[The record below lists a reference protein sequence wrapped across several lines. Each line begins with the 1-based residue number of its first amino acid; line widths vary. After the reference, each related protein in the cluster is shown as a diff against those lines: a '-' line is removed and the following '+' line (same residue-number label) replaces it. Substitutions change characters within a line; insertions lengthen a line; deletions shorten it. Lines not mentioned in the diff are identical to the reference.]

1 MRIGF
6 NALCISPNYKGGV
19 NSFVFGLIDAFARV
33 GGAHEFAVFV
43 NPPSRVM
50 FEKYQDCR
58 HFRIIETNRSSN
70 WRLHRAYDRLPWQ
83 IRCRLPKAL
92 PARFLSSECARL
104 IEREAD
110 VHFVPFCPPSVFP
123 LPSVP
128 TLYSIHDIQ
137 HAHFPKFFSRQQL
150 MERKVEFAQCIG
162 HATAIQASSRYMLRD
177 FLDHFPTLKEEQVCV
192 IREGVDIDTFAQPGT
207 AVEVKAKYRLPEAF
221 LFYPA
226 QLWHHKN
233 HLTVLRALRRLRE
246 RNIEIPLVL
255 TGARYEASQNIFDF
269 IERNAL
275 ASQVFYL
282 GLVPFGDLV
291 ALYQAARFL
300 ITAVLYES
308 SSIPILEAAAAGTAI
323 IASRTPPN
331 EELAEHLEM
340 QLFSPTDDA
349 DLADVLAAAWNE
361 EALIERQVKANKA
374 GIRQFSWDKAARDYL
389 KVLESIGPRR

>member
-1 MRIGF
+1 VRIGF
-6 NALCISPNYKGGV
+6 NALCISPDYKGGV

-33 GGAHEFAVFV
+33 GGVHEFVIFV
-43 NPPSRVM
+43 NPPSRLM
-50 FEKYQDCR
+50 FEKYKACS
-58 HFRIIETNRSSN
+58 HFRIIETNEAGN
-70 WRLHRAYDRLPWQ
+70 WQLYRAYHRVPWQVRYRLPMPVNKLLTG
-83 IRCRLPKAL
+83 R
-92 PARFLSSECARL
+92 CARM

-110 VHFVPFCPPSVFP
+110 VHFVPFCPPPLFP
-123 LPSVP
+123 FPRVP

-137 HAHFPKFFSRQQL
+137 HMHYPEFFTPRQL
-150 MERKVEFAQCIG
+150 LERKLGFGRCIA
-162 HATAIQASSRYMLRD
+162 HATTVQASSRYMLRD
-177 FLDHFPTLKEEQVCV
+177 FLEYFPTLKEEQVCV
-192 IREGVDIDTFAQPGT
+192 IREGVDIGTFAEPG
-207 AVEVKAKYRLPEAF
+207 AVSDVKAKYRLPAAF

-233 HLTVLRALRRLRE
+233 HLTVLRALRRLHD

-269 IERNAL
+269 IEQSAL

-282 GLVPFGDLV
+282 GLVPFDDLV
-291 ALYQAARFL
+291 ALYQAARLL

-331 EELAEHLEM
+331 QELAEHLEM

-349 DLADVLAAAWNE
+349 DLADLLASAWNN
-361 EALIERQVKANKA
+361 EALIARQVKANKA
-374 GIRQFSWDKAARDYL
+374 GIRRFSWDNAARDYL
-389 KVLESIGPRR
+389 KALESIGARR